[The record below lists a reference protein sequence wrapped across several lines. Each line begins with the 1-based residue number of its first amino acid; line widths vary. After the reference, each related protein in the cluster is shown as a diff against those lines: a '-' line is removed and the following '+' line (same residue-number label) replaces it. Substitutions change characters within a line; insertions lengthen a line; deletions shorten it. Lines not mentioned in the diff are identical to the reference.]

1 MCKHTVYKTSIEVT
15 MLKATKVRIY
25 PTPEQAEFLN
35 RQFGAVRFAYN
46 KALHIISSKYKR
58 HGLKL
63 KAKKDLKP
71 LLAVAKTS
79 RKYHWLKDFDSI
91 ALQQACINLDKAFSR
106 FFDPKLTSRY
116 PKFKSKHGRQSS
128 YHCMS
133 VGCGDD
139 WVKVAKLKQPIKARI
154 HRKLEGKL
162 KSITLSR
169 TVTGE
174 YYASLLH
181 DDGLEAPAPI
191 QSLDEDQVQA
201 LDMGLTHLAIDS
213 SGDKTPNPR
222 FLKKASANLRRKQKA
237 LSRCKKGSKGRVK
250 ARLKLAKA
258 HQRLANARADF
269 QHKLSRQ
276 LIDENQAV
284 IVETLKVKNMLKN
297 RKLSKHIADASWP
310 GLIQKLEY
318 KAKKEGKHL
327 VKIDQWFASSK
338 TCSCCGHK
346 LEGLSLKVRQW
357 QCPSCSAWRD
367 RDINAA
373 LNIRAQGILKLKAAG
388 LSVSANGGKRQSGH
402 VPVAA

>member
-1 MCKHTVYKTSIEVT
+1 MSAK

-46 KALHIISSKYKR
+46 KALHIISSQYKR

-71 LLAVAKTS
+71 LLAVAKKS

-91 ALQQACINLDKAFSR
+91 ALQQACINLDKAFQH
-106 FFDPKLTSRY
+106 FFDPKLPSRY
-116 PKFKSKHGRQSS
+116 PKFKRKHGRQSS

-133 VGCGDD
+133 VDCGDD
-139 WVKVAKLKQPIKARI
+139 WIKVPKLKQPIKARI
-154 HRKLEGKL
+154 HRKVEGKL

-169 TVTGE
+169 TVTGK

-181 DDGLEAPAPI
+181 EDGQEAPAPI
-191 QSLDEDQVQA
+191 QSLNAVQVLG
-201 LDMGLTHLAIDS
+201 LDMGLTHIAIDS
-213 SGDKTPNPR
+213 NGTKKPNPR

-237 LSRCKKGSKGRVK
+237 LSRCKKGSKGRAK

-269 QHKLSRQ
+269 QHKLSRHV
-276 LIDENQAV
+276 IDENQAV

-297 RKLSKHIADASWP
+297 RKLSKHIADASWS

-318 KAKKEGKHL
+318 KAKEQGKHL

-346 LEGLSLKVRQW
+346 LEYLSLNVRDW
-357 QCPSCSAWRD
+357 QCPSCSTQHD

-373 LNIRAQGILKLKAAG
+373 LNIRAHGILKLKAAG
-388 LSVSANGGKRQSGH
+388 LSVSANGGKRKTSH
-402 VPVAA
+402 VLAAA